1 MRHTIAF
8 ALIVL
13 VLSACTF
20 IPTKEQPDKYT
31 QAIVQD
37 AIRFYRQYGRQ
48 ALVDHYSSPENVD
61 GQWYVFVID
70 EEGRGLAH
78 HNPTRIGAEAL
89 GATDSTGYNYGK
101 GFVSSTDQGHW
112 VSYIYRHPETGGE
125 VRKHTWVIR
134 YDGLTF
140 LSGWYE

>member
-1 MRHTIAF
+1 MRY
-8 ALIVL
+8 ALFLLVL
-13 VLSACTF
+13 VLSACTA
-20 IPTKEQPDKYT
+20 IPTKEQPDKYA

-37 AIRFYRQYGRQ
+37 AIRFYRNNGRD
-48 ALVDHYSSPENVD
+48 ALVEHYSSPASVD
-61 GQWYVFVID
+61 GEWYVFVID
-70 EEGRGLAH
+70 ENGRGLAH
-78 HNPTRIGAEAL
+78 HNSARIGAEAL

-101 GFVSSTDQGHW
+101 AFVSATDTGHW
-112 VSYIYRHPETGGE
+112 VSYMYRNPETGGD